1 MTANGVTIWIAQSD
15 KQIARCFP
23 VMFELRPHLVEET
36 FVPLVRAMQ
45 KEGYVLAGLEA
56 EGEVRAVAGFRINVL
71 LARGKNLYVDDLVTS
86 EATRSQAHGKTLL
99 QWLIQHARDADCDTF
114 DLDSGVHRF
123 RAHRFYFRE
132 GMHIN
137 AYHFTLSLRDE

>member
-1 MTANGVTIWIAQSD
+1 MSADSTIWLAETEE
-15 KQIARCFP
+15 QIARCFP
-23 VMFELRPHLVEET
+23 VMFELRPHLAEGT
-36 FVPLVRAMQ
+36 FVRLIRLMQ
-45 KEGYVLAGLEA
+45 KEGYLLAALEA
-56 EGEVRAVAGFRINVL
+56 DGEVRAVAGFRINVI

-86 EATRSQAHGKTLL
+86 EASRSHAHGGTLL
-99 QWLIQHARDADCDTF
+99 QWLIQYARDRDCDSF

-137 AYHFTLSLRDE
+137 AYHFTLSLRDS

>member
-1 MTANGVTIWIAQSD
+1 LSASAVTIWLAQSD
-15 KQIARCFP
+15 TQIARCFP

-36 FVPLVRAMQ
+36 FVRLVRAMQ
-45 KEGYVLAGLEA
+45 KEGYVLAALEA
-56 EGEVRAVAGFRINVL
+56 DGEVRAVAGFRINVL

-86 EATRSQAHGKTLL
+86 GASRSHAYGKALL
-99 QWLIQHARDADCDTF
+99 QWLIQRARDADCDSF
-114 DLDSGVHRF
+114 DLDSGVQRF

-132 GMHIN
+132 AMHIN

>member
-1 MTANGVTIWIAQSD
+1 
-15 KQIARCFP
+15 
-23 VMFELRPHLVEET
+23 MFELRPHLEAAT
-36 FVPLVRAMQ
+36 FVRLVRAMQ
-45 KEGYVLAGLEA
+45 REGYILAGLEDG
-56 EGEVRAVAGFRINVL
+56 GEVRAVAGFRINVL

-86 EATRSQAHGKTLL
+86 EASRSHAYGATLL
-99 QWLIQHARDADCDTF
+99 QWLIQYARDKDCDSF

-137 AYHFTLSLRDE
+137 AYHFTLSLRDT

>member
-1 MTANGVTIWIAQSD
+1 MTAPGATIWIAEADS
-15 KQIARCFP
+15 QIERCFP

-36 FVPLVRAMQ
+36 FVRLVRAMQ
-45 KEGYVLAGLEA
+45 REGFILAALEDG
-56 EGEVRAVAGFRINVL
+56 GEVRAVAGFRINVL

-86 EATRSQAHGKTLL
+86 EASRSHAYGATLL
-99 QWLIQHARDADCDTF
+99 QWLIQYARDRDCDSF

-132 GMHIN
+132 GMHVG
-137 AYHFTLSLRDE
+137 AYHFTLSLRDT

>member
-1 MTANGVTIWIAQSD
+1 MTALAATIWLAETDAQ
-15 KQIARCFP
+15 IERCFP
-23 VMFELRPHLVEET
+23 VMHELRPHLEAHT
-36 FVPLVRAMQ
+36 FVRLVRAMQ
-45 KEGYVLAGLEA
+45 KEGFRLAALEA
-56 EGEVRAVAGFRINVL
+56 GGEVRAVAGFRINVL
-71 LARGKNLYVDDLVTS
+71 LARGKNLYVDDLVTAES
-86 EATRSQAHGKTLL
+86 SRSHAYGGAMLR
-99 QWLIQHARDADCDTF
+99 WLIQYARERDCDTF

>member
-1 MTANGVTIWIAQSD
+1 MTAPGATIWLAETD
-15 KQIARCFP
+15 ADIARCFP
-23 VMFELRPHLVEET
+23 VMFELRPHLAAAT

-45 KEGYVLAGLEA
+45 KEGYLLAALEE
-56 EGEVRAVAGFRINVL
+56 EGEVRAVAGFRINVI

-86 EATRSQAHGKTLL
+86 ETHRSHACGATLL
-99 QWLIQHARDADCDTF
+99 QWLVQYARDADCDTC

-132 GMHIN
+132 GMHISS
-137 AYHFTLSLRDE
+137 YHFTLSLRDA

>member
-1 MTANGVTIWIAQSD
+1 MNAPAATIWLADTDAQVE
-15 KQIARCFP
+15 RCFP
-23 VMFELRPHLVEET
+23 VMVELRPHLEADT
-36 FVPLVRAMQ
+36 FVRLVRAMQ
-45 KEGYVLAGLEA
+45 KEGYLLAALEA
-56 EGEVRAVAGFRINVL
+56 EGTVRAVAGFRINVL
-71 LARGKNLYVDDLVTS
+71 LARGKNLYVDDLVTAGAS
-86 EATRSQAHGKTLL
+86 RSHAYGGAML
-99 QWLIQHARDADCDTF
+99 QWLIQYARDKDCDTF